1 MMQRLYWRSA
11 RILALT
17 ISGLGIAILISTI
30 VRGGGP
36 LTLGVVV
43 GAAFILFGA
52 ARAYL
57 ASGR

>member
-1 MMQRLYWRSA
+1 MQRLYWRSA

-17 ISGLGIAILISTI
+17 ICGLGIAILISTI
-30 VRGGGP
+30 VRGGG

-43 GAAFILFGA
+43 GVAFILFGA